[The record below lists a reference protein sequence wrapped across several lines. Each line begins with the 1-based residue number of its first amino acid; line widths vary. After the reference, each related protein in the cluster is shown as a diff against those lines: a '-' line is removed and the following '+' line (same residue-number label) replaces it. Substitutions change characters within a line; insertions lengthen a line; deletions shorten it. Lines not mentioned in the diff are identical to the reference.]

1 MCAPFSFNRYVRVDD
16 DRGDELSPSAG
27 EQPTSSQAD
36 SSTTYE
42 TTNAATSYV
51 AERSASGGSAASLPP
66 SRAAADGS
74 GDQPVGGDSDSRS
87 GGGDYND
94 SSSGNGGGGSV
105 SGEKGRSG
113 GSSSSSSSSS
123 SSGAAAAAA
132 AARVLLDDNFMEFTE
147 GRPLPLHDR
156 AKEYFNRAVSIR
168 ARTRVALLSSLLFG
182 TRRVTFSWL
191 AMRHASFSS
200 CVRTYIESS
209 RDHPVLPFDFFYF
222 CVSVGLERHPFL
234 VDHQRRGLL
243 DFGGDGRTTQ
253 RAGCGHHRLH
263 AAVSGTTGFALKCA
277 HRRLLK

>member
-113 GSSSSSSSSS
+113 GSSSSSSSS